1 MKRMNTGNKAVRVSI
16 GKAEFKI
23 TIVTFYY
30 TLLGVGG
37 VVSYTTKNAT
47 DLALYFI
54 CESTGLLDCRE
65 NLASLEDVNVLH
77 TVAVVM
83 LSLLPAV
90 TFLFS
95 CDTKACRKKL
105 KTRS

>member
-1 MKRMNTGNKAVRVSI
+1 MT
-16 GKAEFKI
+16 
-23 TIVTFYY
+23 
-30 TLLGVGG
+30 
-37 VVSYTTKNAT
+37 YTTKNAT

-65 NLASLEDVNVLH
+65 NLASLEAANVLH

-95 CDTKACRKKL
+95 CDTKACANCRKKL